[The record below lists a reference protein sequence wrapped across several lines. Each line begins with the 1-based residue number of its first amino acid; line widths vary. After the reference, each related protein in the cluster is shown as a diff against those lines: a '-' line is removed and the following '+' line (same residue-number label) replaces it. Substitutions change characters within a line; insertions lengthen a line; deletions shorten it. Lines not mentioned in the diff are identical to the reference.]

1 MDELDYDIVIDAK
14 RFLKGY
20 YPSGNDCLYEFCDMH
35 PISTINTA
43 APLDPLTKEEACFA
57 DQMWLIGRSY
67 AASPERY
74 SYTGKISPNDA
85 KPVKPKEILL
95 GSEGY
100 ESFFQDITRMLFRNE
115 SHDQDNPVI
124 YLRGQGC
131 SIKKRIPNQEDINKF
146 NDIWKD
152 LNEESKDSSVKNCR
166 ISIKAF
172 ENLEDRAKDCSKQLG
187 GFSASQ
193 IKELLNPGN
202 DNARYSLISLTS
214 LSNAEGSFKTDLGIT
229 KEVIDCV
236 FKLADFLNSARV
248 LRDIAITLSSFKKA
262 IEIWDA
268 RKIQE
273 IKGEHKR
280 AILNLPRW
288 LNTLISGKPSLSIS
302 FCSKFLHFHNPQVFF
317 IFDSISSSK
326 SKEYESKI
334 LSSLP
339 QKDLALLLEKTPK
352 PDKTVGSDKSANN
365 NEDKRIAN
373 KRLEYGRHIENE
385 LKIAYAFYIS
395 LLNKSKNKDEKSK
408 KLLNKIR
415 ASCNAQNKKRDT
427 TSASWSYSIT
437 RIVDELVTNSDVN
450 HASLFRCDKDARA
463 VGEVLDDARLGKVV
477 VERDIS
483 CLLK

>member
-1 MDELDYDIVIDAK
+1 
-14 RFLKGY
+14 
-20 YPSGNDCLYEFCDMH
+20 MH

-43 APLDPLTKEEACFA
+43 APLDPLTEEEACFA

-74 SYTGKISPNDA
+74 SYTGKIPPNDA
-85 KPVKPKEILL
+85 KPAKPKEILL

-100 ESFFQDITRMLFRNE
+100 ESFFRDITRMLFRNE
-115 SHDQDNPVI
+115 SHDPDNPVI

-166 ISIKAF
+166 ISIETF
-172 ENLEDRAKDCSKQLG
+172 ENLEDRAKDCSKQLE
-187 GFSASQ
+187 GFSTSQ

-214 LSNAEGSFKTDLGIT
+214 LSNAEGSFKTDLGIIEKVT
-229 KEVIDCV
+229 DCV
-236 FKLADFLNSARV
+236 FKLADFLNNARM
-248 LRDIAITLSSFKKA
+248 LRDIAITLSTLKKA
-262 IEIWDA
+262 IEICDA

-273 IKGEHKR
+273 LKEEHKR

-288 LNTLISGKPSLSIS
+288 LHTLINGKPSLSIS

-326 SKEYESKI
+326 SKEYKSKI

-352 PDKTVGSDKSANN
+352 PDKAIGSDKSANY

-385 LKIAYAFYIS
+385 LKIAYALCIS
-395 LLNKSKNKDEKSK
+395 LLNQSKNRDKESEE
-408 KLLNKIR
+408 LLDKIR
-415 ASCNAQNKKRDT
+415 ASCNIRNIREDT
-427 TSASWSYSIT
+427 PSVSWSYSIT
-437 RIVDELVTNSDVN
+437 RIVDELVTNSNIN
-450 HASLFRCDKDARA
+450 HT
-463 VGEVLDDARLGKVV
+463 
-477 VERDIS
+477 
-483 CLLK
+483 